1 MKSKTKAL
9 IVAPVLVISLA
20 LALLMIPSP
29 GAQNTRLVLAAG
41 AAAQW
46 PDTSISVVRL
56 RSPTIQIAVFYA
68 TGETVYLEVGENIS
82 EMRATV
88 LISTSYA
95 SSSAE
100 AMAYTKVHGTI
111 SHPTA
116 GTIFTGW
123 LDAIETGPWPDYYT
137 VVFSKTFDQHTL
149 VAGTYTITTIYQ
161 VYA

>member
-9 IVAPVLVISLA
+9 LITPVLVISLM
-20 LALLMIPSP
+20 LALLMIPAP
-29 GAQNTRLVLAAG
+29 GTQETRLVLAAG
-41 AAAQW
+41 SAAQW
-46 PDTSISVVRL
+46 PNTSISVVRL
-56 RSPTIQIAVFYA
+56 RSPTIQVAVFYA
-68 TGETVYLEVGENIS
+68 TGETVYLEVGENIN

-100 AMAYTKVHGTI
+100 AMANTKVHGTI
-111 SHPTA
+111 SHPTQ

-123 LDAIETGPWPDYYT
+123 LDAIETGPFPDYYT
-137 VVFSKTFDQHTL
+137 VVFSKQFSTHTL